1 MRYLCRPSN
10 HERLR
15 LLAPPIAQDVK
26 QTRVDGRTRQ
36 SASSFFKVRNAE
48 HEYARQ
54 LRAVSHTIGQII
66 HGLAPD
72 GVVTDLRGLMNALY
86 EYSKILDPWAR
97 LVAGRMLEDVAR
109 RDLRA
114 WMQHSAEMGLSL
126 RHELSTTSV
135 GGLFQTMREE
145 EVKLIKS
152 LPIEA
157 GQRVADLTAEAIT
170 TGTRAKEIAQEIMRS
185 GEVTKN
191 RATLIARTE
200 VAKTASTVVQ
210 ARAVQIGSEA
220 YIWRTVK
227 DASVRPSH
235 RQMEGKLVQWSAP
248 PTLDN
253 MTGHA
258 GHFPNCRCSPQPLLP
273 G

>member
-15 LLAPPIAQDVK
+15 LLAPVAEDAK
-26 QTRVDGRTRQ
+26 QTRVSGSNRK
-36 SASSFFKVRNAE
+36 SAASFFKVRNAE

-54 LRAVSHTIGQII
+54 LRAVSRTIGQII
-66 HGLAPD
+66 SGLAPD
-72 GVVTDLRGLMNALY
+72 GIVTDLRGLMDALY
-86 EYSKILDPWAR
+86 AYSNILDPWAR
-97 LVAGRMLEDVAR
+97 MVAARMLEDVAK
-109 RDLRA
+109 RDERA
-114 WMQHSAEMGLSL
+114 WMEHAEEMGLNL
-126 RHELSTTSV
+126 RHELRTTNV
-135 GGLFQTMREE
+135 GALFQTMREE
-145 EVKLIKS
+145 EVLLIKS

-170 TGTRAKEIAQEIMRS
+170 TGVRAKEIAQEIMRS
-185 GEVTKN
+185 GEVTQS